1 MKALSRIILTA
12 LIAATAAGCK
22 AVNTLTDSKK
32 ASQGKPY
39 ELIVVCPQQEWTG
52 EVGDT
57 LRAVLTAPVPY
68 LNQTE
73 PLFDVLR
80 VQERGF
86 TGLVADHRN
95 ILKIRIDP
103 SLPEVTTGVEYDVTA
118 RPQIVLTTAGPD
130 DRSLVEYISKN
141 RENLVHALEQAERD
155 RAVEA
160 NSKFYNTGI
169 DAAVRKTADGEQ
181 ASVTVDVKP
190 DKPAAKP
197 AQTVARQ
204 PAAQGKPEAP
214 KPADSVPT
222 ESADAEGSAKKG
234 SLPFGISTR
243 IDAAMQ
249 LLSNDPIAF
258 ARCMLGHTGWL
269 GRHLL
274 RSVRV
279 SGLDIFWTVTAD
291 EASTTAELFG
301 AEMALANNLL
311 ALVQQYIRVQSDR
324 LWLEPDFTGER
335 AGERIVSFRLTSCA
349 AVLLWL
355 VIRLLHRLWKDPQL
369 QPAAKA

>member
-1 MKALSRIILTA
+1 MAILLFLLRLIGWVLLAVLLLLLVAL
-12 LIAATAAGCK
+12 LIPLGVRFAYSPGSVRATACYGPLHF
-22 AVNTLTDSKK
+22 TLWPRRGQPEALKK
-32 ASQGKPY
+32 PAS
-39 ELIVVCPQQEWTG
+39 
-52 EVGDT
+52 
-57 LRAVLTAPVPY
+57 AAPPGH
-68 LNQTE
+68 T
-73 PLFDVLR
+73 
-80 VQERGF
+80 
-86 TGLVADHRN
+86 
-95 ILKIRIDP
+95 
-103 SLPEVTTGVEYDVTA
+103 
-118 RPQIVLTTAGPD
+118 
-130 DRSLVEYISKN
+130 
-141 RENLVHALEQAERD
+141 
-155 RAVEA
+155 
-160 NSKFYNTGI
+160 
-169 DAAVRKTADGEQ
+169 VRKTADGEQ
-181 ASVTVDVKP
+181 ASVTMEVKP

-249 LLSNDPIAF
+249 LLSNDPMAF
-258 ARCMLGHTGWL
+258 ARCMLGHTDWL

-291 EASTTAELFG
+291 EASATAELFG

>member
-1 MKALSRIILTA
+1 MAILLFLLRLIGWVLLAVLLLLLVAL
-12 LIAATAAGCK
+12 LIPLGVRFTYRPVSVRATACYGPLRF
-22 AVNTLTDSKK
+22 TLWPRKGQPEALKK
-32 ASQGKPY
+32 PAS
-39 ELIVVCPQQEWTG
+39 
-52 EVGDT
+52 
-57 LRAVLTAPVPY
+57 AAPPG
-68 LNQTE
+68 QT
-73 PLFDVLR
+73 
-80 VQERGF
+80 
-86 TGLVADHRN
+86 
-95 ILKIRIDP
+95 
-103 SLPEVTTGVEYDVTA
+103 
-118 RPQIVLTTAGPD
+118 
-130 DRSLVEYISKN
+130 
-141 RENLVHALEQAERD
+141 
-155 RAVEA
+155 
-160 NSKFYNTGI
+160 
-169 DAAVRKTADGEQ
+169 VRKTVDGEQ
-181 ASVTVDVKP
+181 ASVTVEVKP
-190 DKPAAKP
+190 DKPA

-222 ESADAEGSAKKG
+222 ESADAEGSAKKSG
-234 SLPFGISTR
+234 LPFGISVR

-249 LLSNDPIAF
+249 LLSNDPMAF
-258 ARCMLGHTGWL
+258 AQCMLGHTGWL

-274 RSVRV
+274 RSVRM

-291 EASTTAELFG
+291 EASATAELFG

-355 VIRLLHRLWKDPQL
+355 VIRLLYRLWKDPQL

>member
-1 MKALSRIILTA
+1 MAILLFLLRLIGWVLLAVLLLLLVAL
-12 LIAATAAGCK
+12 LIPLGVRFAYRPGSVRATACYGPLHF
-22 AVNTLTDSKK
+22 TLWPRKGQPE
-32 ASQGKPY
+32 A
-39 ELIVVCPQQEWTG
+39 
-52 EVGDT
+52 
-57 LRAVLTAPVPY
+57 
-68 LNQTE
+68 
-73 PLFDVLR
+73 
-80 VQERGF
+80 
-86 TGLVADHRN
+86 
-95 ILKIRIDP
+95 LK
-103 SLPEVTTGVEYDVTA
+103 
-118 RPQIVLTTAGPD
+118 
-130 DRSLVEYISKN
+130 
-141 RENLVHALEQAERD
+141 
-155 RAVEA
+155 
-160 NSKFYNTGI
+160 
-169 DAAVRKTADGEQ
+169 
-181 ASVTVDVKP
+181 
-190 DKPAAKP
+190 KP

-214 KPADSVPT
+214 KPADSVPA
-222 ESADAEGSAKKG
+222 EDADAEGSAKKSG
-234 SLPFGISTR
+234 LPFGISAR

-249 LLSNDPIAF
+249 LLSNDPMAF

-291 EASTTAELFG
+291 EASATAELFG

-355 VIRLLHRLWKDPQL
+355 VIRLLYRLWKDPQL

>member
-1 MKALSRIILTA
+1 MAILLFLLRLIGWVLLAVLLLLLVAL
-12 LIAATAAGCK
+12 LIPLGVRFVYRPGSVRATACYGPLHF
-22 AVNTLTDSKK
+22 TLWPRKGQPEALKK
-32 ASQGKPY
+32 PAS
-39 ELIVVCPQQEWTG
+39 
-52 EVGDT
+52 
-57 LRAVLTAPVPY
+57 
-68 LNQTE
+68 
-73 PLFDVLR
+73 
-80 VQERGF
+80 
-86 TGLVADHRN
+86 
-95 ILKIRIDP
+95 
-103 SLPEVTTGVEYDVTA
+103 
-118 RPQIVLTTAGPD
+118 
-130 DRSLVEYISKN
+130 
-141 RENLVHALEQAERD
+141 
-155 RAVEA
+155 
-160 NSKFYNTGI
+160 
-169 DAAVRKTADGEQ
+169 
-181 ASVTVDVKP
+181 
-190 DKPAAKP
+190 AAKP

-222 ESADAEGSAKKG
+222 ESADAEGGAKKSG
-234 SLPFGISTR
+234 LPFGISAR
-243 IDAAMQ
+243 IDAAVQ
-249 LLSNDPIAF
+249 LLSNDPMAF

-291 EASTTAELFG
+291 EASATAELFG